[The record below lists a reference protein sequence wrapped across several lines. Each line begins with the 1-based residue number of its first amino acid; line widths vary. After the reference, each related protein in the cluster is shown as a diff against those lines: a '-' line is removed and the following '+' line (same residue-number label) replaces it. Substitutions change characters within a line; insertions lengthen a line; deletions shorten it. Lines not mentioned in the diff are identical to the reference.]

1 MHFLDTFES
10 FLKQQFGTHPLPEGA
25 EAVMRPEYERRKADA
40 MARDVRALFRK
51 PCRAGEFRYAV
62 AIEDGADLWLTLV
75 VGRRAPGGDCY
86 VLIPRDS
93 PWNPHASYHRDGA
106 FHHKSYDMK
115 LGNPSPK
122 RQPLQHF
129 KGTEHLGAFYGH
141 GVGTAM
147 CHPAAFTSVLT
158 IPTGILEPLSGC
170 VLVDLIEPGAAPAA
184 HHRVPGL
191 RIVREETYRDLT
203 PWVDVTIAAQ
213 EDPNRSGAKS

>member
-1 MHFLDTFES
+1 MHFPDTFEAW
-10 FLKQQFGTHPLPEGA
+10 LKQQQLDARPPE
-25 EAVMRPEYERRKADA
+25 EVEVILRREYERRKAAA
-40 MARDVRALFRK
+40 MAHDVRALFRK

-75 VGRRAPGGDCY
+75 AVRRAARGDCY

-93 PWNPHASYHRDGA
+93 SPWNPHASYHGDGTY
-106 FHHKSYDMK
+106 HHKSHDMK
-115 LGNPSPK
+115 LGAPQK

-141 GVGTAM
+141 GAGTAI
-147 CHPAAFTSVLT
+147 CDPAAFTSVLRV
-158 IPTGILEPLSGC
+158 PVGVLQPMRGC

-191 RIVREETYRDLT
+191 QIVKEETYRDCL
-203 PWVDVTIAAQ
+203 PWVVVAIAAQ
-213 EDPNRSGAKS
+213 A